1 MPNSTKVTLKQLRYF
16 VRIVELGSISRTSED
31 LHIAQT
37 ALGLQVRALEDALG
51 SALLLRH
58 PKGVH
63 ATDQG
68 RLVYERALAILR
80 SVDDLTEAVQLQS
93 VEKVRDIWL
102 GLAPNLISAI
112 GTRVLTQQA
121 RRIPGFHLHL
131 LESSRNRL
139 LEGVQNGDLDWAIAH
154 EATEVE
160 GCRSIPVLRES
171 VQLICRPGAGL
182 PPGPVTLRDLLERDL
197 VLDSGRRLISS
208 VLANVAQPLG
218 LTPKVKYEVDSVS
231 TIRDMLLAEDV
242 FGLFNHML
250 VREQVERGELEVH
263 SIVEPNLEITA
274 YFVCRAQA
282 PPRKE
287 DLPVLRFIDDLLD
300 DFIADYAH
308 DEVRLGHLASIV
320 ARGPP
325 DDAGHAGWDD
335 RPSKSA

>member
-51 SALLLRH
+51 TALLLRH
-58 PKGVH
+58 PKGVR

-68 RLVYERALAILR
+68 RIVYERALAILR
-80 SVDDLTEAVQLQS
+80 SVDDLTEEVRQS
-93 VEKVRDIWL
+93 SEDKVRDIWL

-112 GTRVLTQQA
+112 GTQILTQQE

-131 LESSRNRL
+131 LESSRNNL
-139 LEGVQNGDLDWAIAH
+139 LEAVQKEDLDWVIAH
-154 EATEVE
+154 EAMEVE

-171 VQLICRPGAGL
+171 VQLICRPGTGL
-182 PPGPVTLRDLLERDL
+182 PPGPITLRDLLERDL

-218 LTPKVKYEVDSVS
+218 LTPRVKYEVDSVS
-231 TIRDMLLAEDV
+231 TVKHLLLAEDV
-242 FGLFNHML
+242 FGLFNHIL
-250 VREQVERGELEVH
+250 VREEVERGELEVH
-263 SIVEPNLEITA
+263 SIVEPSLEITA

-282 PPRKE
+282 PPRTE

-300 DFIADYAH
+300 DYIADHAH
-308 DEVRLGHLASIV
+308 EEVRLGHLVSIV
-320 ARGPP
+320 EPVADEPAVQADWFG
-325 DDAGHAGWDD
+325 
-335 RPSKSA
+335 RPSKTA